1 MSVTITRLPVWLLEP
16 TAGSMYLL
24 RTTNRGEISTFFA
37 NFTNFYLLQHVD
49 GHLGEMCFVNQNHV
63 TTMHLLLS
71 YLGQLKSWITPG
83 HTGVQGEILPFYQFF
98 LFLKSTNSSIEVTFH
113 VHKPG
118 DQYTN
123 CSLIKT
129 SKHYIKYVV
138 VSSNEGWKIFML
150 KKSGKFLFSKKI
162 KPIIQLGIYQG
173 PTQAFVA
180 ATAI

>member
-1 MSVTITRLPVWLLEP
+1 MCVTITRLPVQLFKS
-16 TAGSMYLL
+16 TAGSIYLP
-24 RTTNRGEISTFFA
+24 RTTNRGEISTFLA
-37 NFTNFYLLQHVD
+37 NFTNFYLLRHVD
-49 GHLGEMCFVNQNHV
+49 GHLGEMRFVNQNHV

-129 SKHYIKYVV
+129 SKHYIRYVV
-138 VSSNEGWKIFML
+138 VSTSEGWKIL
-150 KKSGKFLFSKKI
+150 
-162 KPIIQLGIYQG
+162 
-173 PTQAFVA
+173 
-180 ATAI
+180 

>member
-1 MSVTITRLPVWLLEP
+1 M
-16 TAGSMYLL
+16 
-24 RTTNRGEISTFFA
+24 
-37 NFTNFYLLQHVD
+37 
-49 GHLGEMCFVNQNHV
+49 
-63 TTMHLLLS
+63 
-71 YLGQLKSWITPG
+71 
-83 HTGVQGEILPFYQFF
+83 QGEILPFYQFF
-98 LFLKSTNSSIEVTFH
+98 LFLKSNNSSIEVMFH

-138 VSSNEGWKIFML
+138 VTSIEGWKIFML
-150 KKSGKFLFSKKI
+150 KKSGKFLFKKKI

-173 PTQAFVA
+173 PTQAFTALCSTKIEA